1 MKKLFTLIA
10 FALCAVCAN
19 AAEEDFAISADWGW
33 GWGDR
38 TAEMVDGILVVNY
51 SGNGAAHSTGWD
63 PAKDF
68 SAYSSMTVVV
78 ESYNGGWGSIILKK
92 SDNEGENI
100 TVGIPNTETQKA
112 VVIELDPKVNPWLA
126 GEVTQF
132 ALQGDANSTLKIS
145 RIYLTEAVE
154 TQSTAIWEGECS
166 FGGWAEGFKI
176 EAEKFANANAGDVIE
191 FIYTTDDTNPDTWWQ
206 FKTIYDG
213 TETTLEGNKSE
224 LNEWGCATVAKGSSS
239 YKIALTETDVTELKE
254 KGLYVNGYYNIVTKV
269 NLIQPISSGINE
281 AIGAPKAQNNIRY
294 NFAGQR
300 VGNGAKFYIMN
311 GKKYMK

>member
-1 MKKLFTLIA
+1 MGLYPQVFIK
-10 FALCAVCAN
+10 V
-19 AAEEDFAISADWGW
+19 DWADLTDQVTGNYTD
-33 GWGDR
+33 GDKNFEHKCEI
-38 TAEMVDGILVVNY
+38 TKGGLEHILGSNE
-51 SGNGAAHSTGWD
+51 
-63 PAKDF
+63 
-68 SAYSSMTVVV
+68 V
-78 ESYNGGWGSIILKK
+78 EIQGMN
-92 SDNEGENI
+92 
-100 TVGIPNTETQKA
+100 
-112 VVIELDPKVNPWLA
+112 VVISKVEL
-126 GEVTQF
+126 E
-132 ALQGDANSTLKIS
+132 SS
-145 RIYLTEAVE
+145 VE

-166 FGGWAEGFKI
+166 FGNWAEGFKI

-191 FIYTTDDTNPDTWWQ
+191 FIYTTDDTNPNTWWQ

-224 LNEWGCATVAKGSSS
+224 LNEYGCATVAKGSSS

-281 AIGAPKAQNNIRY
+281 AIAAPKAQNNVRY
-294 NFAGQR
+294 NLAGQR